1 MRTTGQHYPNPS
13 RKHLQSRVR
22 HQVYLLA
29 LALLLAAC
37 SNGAATPIP
46 TSTAAVATTIATA
59 TPTTL
64 PISVTPTVTSAP
76 TATTTPAAS
85 PAQATPT
92 RASTPP
98 VQASSPPGRP
108 TGDWVRFGFDPARSG
123 VNPIETLISPQTVA
137 GLRQQWRVTL
147 PGIADSSPIL
157 LHGLVFPDG
166 TTRDVLY
173 VTTRDGRLLAV
184 DAANGVVLW
193 SKQPS
198 GPKIT
203 HSSPVADPV
212 RKLVYA
218 YGLDGQ
224 LHRYDALTGDERT
237 GNGWPVQ
244 ITFMRDTE
252 KESSSL
258 NIAGDTIYVTT
269 SGYLGDAPPYQG
281 HVVLVDA
288 PTGQTHVFN
297 SLCANLPRLLR
308 EGDCQSQRSGIWA
321 RAGVVIDPA
330 TGNLFVTTGNGRFNA
345 NTGGNDFG
353 DSVIQLSPD
362 GARVVDS
369 YTPQDYQALDDRDAD
384 LGSTAPALLPRIA
397 NSKTPLLLV
406 QGGKDGLL
414 RLIDRQNMSGQGG
427 PGHVGGELQAINA
440 TGCGTFTQP
449 IIWTDPG
456 GAIWAIVA
464 GQCAL
469 NAYQVSTN
477 AGGTTRLQPAW
488 TVQQRFTTPVL
499 AGGVLFVSG
508 NGAVLALDPGTG
520 KQLWSSANPGAG
532 GTIAGVHWESPI
544 VINGTLY
551 ATDEQGALVAY
562 R

>member
-1 MRTTGQHYPNPS
+1 MNARIRRPGW
-13 RKHLQSRVR
+13 RLAC
-22 HQVYLLA
+22 LLA
-29 LALLLAAC
+29 LVLALTAC
-37 SNGAATPIP
+37 SGG
-46 TSTAAVATTIATA
+46 TA
-59 TPTTL
+59 TPKATSISTL
-64 PISVTPTVTSAP
+64 AASATASPTNDASSAPP
-76 TATTTPAAS
+76 TATTTPAPTTSAPATAPGASAVPAS
-85 PAQATPT
+85 PTATRASATPT
-92 RASTPP
+92 QAATPAVPP
-98 VQASSPPGRP
+98 VS
-108 TGDWVRFGFDPARSG
+108 DWVRFGFDPARSG
-123 VNPIETLISPQTVA
+123 VNPVETRISPQMVA

-147 PGIADSSPIL
+147 PGVADSSPIL
-157 LHGLVFPDG
+157 LHDLAFPDG
-166 TTRDVLY
+166 TMRDVLY

-184 DAANGVVLW
+184 DAANGAVLW

-203 HSSPVADPV
+203 HSSPVADPA

-218 YGLDGQ
+218 YGLDGL
-224 LHRYDALTGDERT
+224 LHRYDAVTGDERM

-244 ITFMRDTE
+244 ITLMRDTE
-252 KESSSL
+252 KESASL

-281 HVVLVDA
+281 HVVIVDA

-297 SLCANLPRLLR
+297 SLCANLPRLLKQ
-308 EGDCQSQRSGIWA
+308 GDCQSQRSGIWA
-321 RAGVVIDPA
+321 RAGVVLDPA
-330 TGNLFVTTGNGRFNA
+330 TGNLFVATGNGRFNA
-345 NTGGNDFG
+345 DSGGNDFG

-362 GARVVDS
+362 GTKVIDS
-369 YTPQDYQALDDRDAD
+369 YTPQDYQELDDRDAD

-414 RLIDRQNMSGQGG
+414 RLVNRQNMSGQGG
-427 PGHVGGELQAINA
+427 PGHVGGELQAIKA

-449 IIWTDPG
+449 VVWTDPG
-456 GAIWAIVA
+456 GALWVIVA

-469 NAYQVSTN
+469 DAYQIVTD

-499 AGGVLFVSG
+499 AGGVLFASG
-508 NGAVLALDPGTG
+508 NGAVLALDPRTG

-532 GTIAGVHWESPI
+532 GTIGGIHWESPI

-551 ATDEQGALVAY
+551 ATDEQGTLVAY